1 MDLYEALYTTRA
13 MRRVRPDPVPEA
25 VVKLMLDAAIRAP
38 SGGNTQQWR
47 FMPVTARETV
57 GALGD
62 LYRDAYAQL
71 HQTIYKGQ
79 RDKVAAE
86 GDETSMRVFSSSD
99 WLGENF
105 GSVPLVVLVFSRN
118 DPDGSSIYP
127 AIWNMMLAARGEG
140 VGATLTTVLG
150 YFKHDEVLE
159 LLGVP
164 ADKGWRIAAAVTCG
178 YPLGNW
184 DVAQR
189 SPVNEV
195 VYSERW
201 GQAPDWTLD
210 EPIWSAD

>member
-127 AIWNMMLAARGEG
+127 AIWNNDARCP
-140 VGATLTTVLG
+140 
-150 YFKHDEVLE
+150 
-159 LLGVP
+159 P
-164 ADKGWRIAAAVTCG
+164 AK
-178 YPLGNW
+178 
-184 DVAQR
+184 
-189 SPVNEV
+189 E
-195 VYSERW
+195 W
-201 GQAPDWTLD
+201 GQPSQLC
-210 EPIWSAD
+210 SATSSMTKCLSCWVYLLTRAGALPPR